1 MAGATPEPNASW
13 FKPGFPIGYVT
24 DVLQIVEA
32 WCELGH
38 GNEPPRL
45 TRAIEWVIGKQDAD
59 GRWRNE
65 YAYNG
70 KTWVDFER
78 QGKPSKWV
86 TLRACR
92 VLRSAITI
100 S

>member
-1 MAGATPEPNASW
+1 MTWLLS
-13 FKPGFPIGYVT
+13 
-24 DVLQIVEA
+24 
-32 WCELGH
+32 
-38 GNEPPRL
+38 
-45 TRAIEWVIGKQDAD
+45 KQDER

-78 QGKPSKWV
+78 QGQPSRWV

-92 VLRSAITI
+92 VLRDLMVTFDAAAFDAATGTTA
-100 S
+100 

>member
-1 MAGATPEPNASW
+1 MSSATAAISAWRRPSSW
-13 FKPGFPIGYVT
+13 
-24 DVLQIVEA
+24 L
-32 WCELGH
+32 LS
-38 GNEPPRL
+38 
-45 TRAIEWVIGKQDAD
+45 KQDAD

-78 QGKPSKWV
+78 QGQPSKWV

-92 VLRSAITI
+92 VLRAAG
-100 S
+100 

>member
-1 MAGATPEPNASW
+1 MA
-13 FKPGFPIGYVT
+13 
-24 DVLQIVEA
+24 DVLQNLEVL
-32 WCELGH
+32 CELGY
-38 GNEPPRL
+38 GRDARL
-45 TRAIEWVIGKQDAD
+45 ERAIEWLLAKQDAD

-78 QGKPSKWV
+78 QGQASRWV

-92 VLRSAITI
+92 VLRSAFTI

>member
-1 MAGATPEPNASW
+1 
-13 FKPGFPIGYVT
+13 
-24 DVLQIVEA
+24 VLAILEVLG
-32 WCELGH
+32 ELGV
-38 GNEPPRL
+38 GADPRL
-45 TRAIEWVIGKQDAD
+45 DHAFAWLLAKQDGE

-78 QGKPSKWV
+78 QGQPSRWV

-92 VLRSAITI
+92 ALRLRDGLENGTGQSILV